1 MIESSKYNRENYP
14 RKCCLRKHFPKKEE
28 PRLNLTPGY
37 ALIGLRTTG
46 PWVVKICQLSSCRK
60 FIQHFETC
68 LLWQLKLKEF
78 FCQLVMF
85 FTVFFHW
92 MHKMKY
98 SCYQQSS
105 VIHGWF
111 VYWIFGWEMRRL
123 SKLEIRFRMTS
134 FSFFT
139 LLDAGWKVPQ
149 ATLALL
155 DSFQELHLEW

>member
-1 MIESSKYNRENYP
+1 MIGSSKNNRENYP
-14 RKCCLRKHFPKKEE
+14 RKCFRTPEKET
-28 PRLNLTPGY
+28 RVKFNPGLSANRSSNNW
-37 ALIGLRTTG
+37 ALIGQNLT
-46 PWVVKICQLSSCRK
+46 VSSCRK

-68 LLWQLKLKEF
+68 LLWQLKLTEF

-92 MHKMKY
+92 MHKTKY
-98 SCYQQSS
+98 SCYQQPS

-149 ATLALL
+149 AILALL